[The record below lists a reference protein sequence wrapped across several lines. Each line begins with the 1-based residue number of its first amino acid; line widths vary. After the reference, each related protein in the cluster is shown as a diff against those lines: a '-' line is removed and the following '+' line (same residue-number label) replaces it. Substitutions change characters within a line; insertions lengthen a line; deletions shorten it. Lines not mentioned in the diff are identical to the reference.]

1 MSAETDFRALL
12 AGYAPLTAIVS
23 TRIAQDTVPE
33 GSTGAVVVF
42 ATRHDPIT
50 DLQGLTVADLVT
62 ITVQCWAE
70 TGVLASSVAD
80 AVTAAVATAPAARSA
95 LVLDR
100 STTFEPDLQL
110 DGVLLTVQWWA

>member
-12 AGYAPLTAIVS
+12 AGHTALTAIVG

-42 ATRHDPIT
+42 ATRHDPVI
-50 DLQGLTVADLVT
+50 DVQGLTVADSVT
-62 ITVQCWAE
+62 VTVQCWAE
-70 TGVLASSVAD
+70 TGVIAASVAD
-80 AVTAAVATAPAARSA
+80 AVTAAIATAPPARAAV
-95 LVLDR
+95 VLDR
-100 STTFEPDLQL
+100 STTFEPELSL